1 MRSIEHPGPVHP
13 TRVQCVPA
21 TVRAVDVEL
30 PSGVTLLQGLA
41 DAVRAQGAT
50 SAVFS
55 LREGTLAPMAFVMPA
70 LSDSPKHVAY
80 FSERFEAN
88 GAARIESG
96 SITYGLRDG
105 EPSLHCHATWIESD
119 GRRRSG
125 HVLAAESRV
134 ELPVRLDAWMLDG
147 AAFEVAPDAETNFN
161 LLQVS
166 ANAHRSG
173 DTNALVVRVRP
184 NQDLCLALEGVC
196 AERNIRRGRI
206 RGGVG
211 SLIGAVFDDGRT
223 VEPFVTEVFIRRGV
237 IEPGL
242 DGAPRAEVDV
252 GLVAHT
258 GEIAE
263 GRLERGQNPVLITF
277 ELVIEVLE
285 EAPTAPGAIHDDLC
299 TGRGHA
305 ADRRQRLR
313 GRQRDDHRQGAPE
326 QGRERL
332 AAGGAARRQRR
343 KDRSR

>member
-1 MRSIEHPGPVHP
+1 MRSIEHPGPVYP

-21 TVRAVDVEL
+21 NVRAVDVEL

-41 DAVRAQGAT
+41 DVVKAQGAT

-88 GAARIESG
+88 GSARVESG
-96 SITYGLRDG
+96 SITFGPRDG
-105 EPSLHCHATWIESD
+105 EPSLHCHATWVESD

-125 HVLAAESRV
+125 HVLASESRV
-134 ELPVRLDAWMLDG
+134 DAPVRLEGWMLDG

-166 ANAHRSG
+166 SSVPRSG
-173 DTNALVVRVRP
+173 DRNGLVVRVRP
-184 NQDLCLALEGVC
+184 NQDLCLALEHICV
-196 AERNIRRGRI
+196 ERKIRRARI
-206 RGGVG
+206 CGGVG
-211 SLIGAVFDDGRT
+211 SLIGTVFADGRT

-263 GRLERGQNPVLITF
+263 GRLERGLNPVLITF
-277 ELVIEVLE
+277 ELVIEVLDV
-285 EAPTAPGAIHDDLC
+285 APS
-299 TGRGHA
+299 TGS
-305 ADRRQRLR
+305 D
-313 GRQRDDHRQGAPE
+313 
-326 QGRERL
+326 
-332 AAGGAARRQRR
+332 
-343 KDRSR
+343 S

>member
-13 TRVQCVPA
+13 TRVDCLPA
-21 TVRAVDVEL
+21 TIRAVDVEL
-30 PSGVTLLQGLA
+30 PRGVTLLQGLA

-55 LREGTLAPMAFVMPA
+55 LQEGSLAPMAFVMPA

-80 FSERFEAN
+80 FSERFEAQ
-88 GAARIESG
+88 GEARIESG
-96 SITYGLRDG
+96 SITLGMRDG

-125 HVLAAESRV
+125 HLLASESRV
-134 ELPVRLDAWMLDG
+134 EAPVRLEAWMLDG
-147 AAFEVAPDAETNFN
+147 AVFEVAPDAESNFN
-161 LLQVS
+161 LFQAS
-166 ANAHRSG
+166 ASATRSG
-173 DTNALVVRVRP
+173 GVDALVVRVRP
-184 NQDLCLALEGVC
+184 NQDLCVALERVC

-237 IEPGL
+237 IETGV
-242 DGAPRAEVDV
+242 DGTPRADVDV

-277 ELVIEVLE
+277 ELVIEVQD
-285 EAPTAPGAIHDDLC
+285 EAPSAW
-299 TGRGHA
+299 
-305 ADRRQRLR
+305 
-313 GRQRDDHRQGAPE
+313 
-326 QGRERL
+326 
-332 AAGGAARRQRR
+332 
-343 KDRSR
+343 SNS

>member
-1 MRSIEHPGPVHP
+1 MRSIEHPGPVYP

-21 TVRAVDVEL
+21 NVRAVDVGL

-41 DAVRAQGAT
+41 DVVREQGAT

-96 SITYGLRDG
+96 SITFGLRNG
-105 EPSLHCHATWIESD
+105 EPSLHCHATWVESD

-125 HVLAAESRV
+125 HVLASESRV
-134 ELPVRLDAWMLDG
+134 ETQVRLEGWMLEG
-147 AAFEVAPDAETNFN
+147 AAFEVAPDAETNFD

-166 ANAHRSG
+166 TGAPRSG
-173 DTNALVVRVRP
+173 DSNGLVVRVRP
-184 NQDLCLALEGVC
+184 NQDLCLALERIC
-196 AERNIRRGRI
+196 AERNIRRARI
-206 RGGVG
+206 CGGVG
-211 SLIGAVFDDGRT
+211 SLIGTTFDDGRK

-237 IEPGL
+237 IEPAI
-242 DGAPRAEVDV
+242 DGAPRAKVEV

-277 ELVIEVLE
+277 ELVIEVLDV
-285 EAPTAPGAIHDDLC
+285 ARS
-299 TGRGHA
+299 TGS
-305 ADRRQRLR
+305 D
-313 GRQRDDHRQGAPE
+313 
-326 QGRERL
+326 
-332 AAGGAARRQRR
+332 
-343 KDRSR
+343 S